1 MIPLSRLRL
10 ILAVLALAII
20 ALWAALTF
28 FPDRNLQLEA
38 EIARM
43 APEAALARLDA
54 ELSVGRPQDAYLAFH
69 QAELA
74 AMIGRDA
81 QAVAILDRLAMVAA
95 PSAELADARAAL
107 ALRLGQ
113 PASAA
118 IFLAQ
123 AQQLGPSAARRQ
135 SLGYLYLQL
144 RQVAAERSLLAAT
157 DTADL
162 TPFERF
168 RLVDLLIANRDP
180 AAAAT
185 RLDSIIAL
193 DRAAAPDAVMRL
205 TLALLDQPGRLEA
218 AARLWL
224 DRPDAADL
232 IAVMARTLAG
242 AGIAADP
249 LARNLAA
256 AVPRARV
263 VLVTALTDGGQ
274 MAAARAIQ
282 TDWIAERRSLQ
293 AAEWAASSHYAERSG
308 DLSVLQIAL
317 LSDTGRTAPGTA
329 LLPILRYQGA
339 EALLPYRSHMTPDLL
354 AATPLV
360 AAGWAGFRQSPEQ
373 AYVALLAAAQAV
385 VLPQDRALWR
395 NIAASLAQRGVEAR
409 LRAAQA
415 GNPALEAMFKDPGL

>member
-1 MIPLSRLRL
+1 
-10 ILAVLALAII
+10 
-20 ALWAALTF
+20 
-28 FPDRNLQLEA
+28 
-38 EIARM
+38 
-43 APEAALARLDA
+43 
-54 ELSVGRPQDAYLAFH
+54 
-69 QAELA
+69 
-74 AMIGRDA
+74 
-81 QAVAILDRLAMVAA
+81 
-95 PSAELADARAAL
+95 
-107 ALRLGQ
+107 
-113 PASAA
+113 
-118 IFLAQ
+118 
-123 AQQLGPSAARRQ
+123 
-135 SLGYLYLQL
+135 
-144 RQVAAERSLLAAT
+144 
-157 DTADL
+157 
-162 TPFERF
+162 
-168 RLVDLLIANRDP
+168 
-180 AAAAT
+180 
-185 RLDSIIAL
+185 
-193 DRAAAPDAVMRL
+193 
-205 TLALLDQPGRLEA
+205 
-218 AARLWL
+218 
-224 DRPDAADL
+224 
-232 IAVMARTLAG
+232 MARTLAG

>member
-1 MIPLSRLRL
+1 MLIPLSRLRL
-10 ILAVLALAII
+10 TLAVLAVAVAGI
-20 ALWAALTF
+20 WAALTF

-38 EIARM
+38 EIARLP
-43 APEAALARLDA
+43 PESALARLDA
-54 ELSVGRPQDAYLAFH
+54 ELAAGRPLNAYLAFR

-81 QAVAILDRLAMVAA
+81 QAVAILDGLAVAGT

-113 PASAA
+113 PAAAA

-123 AQQLGPSAARRQ
+123 AQQLAPDAARRQ
-135 SLGYLYLQL
+135 RLGYLYRQL
-144 RQVAAERSLLAAT
+144 RQPEAERSLLAAT

-185 RLDSIIAL
+185 QLDSIIAL
-193 DRAAAPDAVMRL
+193 DKAAAPDAVARL
-205 TLALLDQPGRLEA
+205 TLALLDQDQPGRLEA

-232 IAVMARTLAG
+232 IAVLARTLAG
-242 AGIAADP
+242 AGIAADQ

-256 AVPRARV
+256 AVPGARS

-274 MAAARAIQ
+274 MAAARVIQ
-282 TDWIAERRSLQ
+282 TGWIAERRSLQ
-293 AAEWAASSHYAERSG
+293 PAEWVASSHYAERSG

-317 LSDTGRTAPGTA
+317 LADTARTAPGTA

-339 EALLPYRSHMTPDLL
+339 GALLPFRGHLTPDLL

-360 AAGWAGFRQSPEQ
+360 AAGWAGFRKSPDQ
-373 AYVALLAAAQAV
+373 AYVALLAAAQSV

-395 NIAASLAQRGVEAR
+395 NIAASLAQSGVEAR

-415 GNPALEAMFKDPGL
+415 GSPALVAMFSD

>member
-1 MIPLSRLRL
+1 MLIPVSRLRL
-10 ILAVLALAII
+10 TPVVLALI
-20 ALWAALTF
+20 ALAAWAALTF

-38 EIARM
+38 EIARLP
-43 APEAALARLDA
+43 PEAALTRLDA
-54 ELSVGRPQDAYLAFH
+54 ELAAGRPSGAYLAFR

-81 QAVAILDRLAMVAA
+81 QAVEILDRLAMAGT

-123 AQQLGPSAARRQ
+123 AQQLAPNAARRQ
-135 SLGYLYLQL
+135 RLGYLYRQL
-144 RQVAAERSLLAAT
+144 RQPASERSLLAAT
-157 DTADL
+157 ATADL

-168 RLVDLLIANRDP
+168 RLVDLLIADRDP

-193 DRAAAPDAVMRL
+193 DKAAAPAAVGRL
-205 TLALLDQPGRLEA
+205 TLALLEQDAPGRLEA
-218 AARLWL
+218 AARIWL
-224 DRPDAADL
+224 DRPDAAEL
-232 IAVMARTLAG
+232 IGVMARTLAG
-242 AGIAADP
+242 AGIAADQ
-249 LARNLAA
+249 LGRNLAA
-256 AVPRARV
+256 SVPRARP
-263 VLVTALTDGGQ
+263 VLVTALTDGSQ
-274 MAAARAIQ
+274 MAAARLIQ
-282 TDWIAERRSLQ
+282 TGWIAENRSLLP
-293 AAEWAASSHYAERSG
+293 AEWAASSHYAERSG
-308 DLSVLQIAL
+308 DLSVLQIVL
-317 LSDTGRTAPGTA
+317 LSDTAGTAPGTA

-339 EALLPYRSHMTPDLL
+339 KALLPYRRHLTPDLL

-360 AAGWAGFRQSPEQ
+360 AAGWAGFRQSPDQ
-373 AYVALLAAAQAV
+373 AYGALLAAAKAV

-395 NIAASLAQRGVEAR
+395 NIAASLAQSGVEAR

-415 GNPALEAMFKDPGL
+415 DNPALQAMFKD